1 MDDDQQLA
9 HSSILS
15 SIRNLHRYNS
25 ELRNA
30 ARTRA
35 DNRNTTAPQRERERA
50 TLRFTEVYEREL
62 NRAIDA
68 VEKQFAESGVK

>member
-1 MDDDQQLA
+1 M
-9 HSSILS
+9 
-15 SIRNLHRYNS
+15 
-25 ELRNA
+25 A
-30 ARTRA
+30 AKARA
-35 DNRNTTAPQRERERA
+35 DNRNTSAPQRERERA